1 MTEAPGAHPLRV
13 THVELRQCPQWHG
26 VTHLPPVAADECG
39 EPIYDTGEVQS
50 DADRPQA
57 G

>member
-1 MTEAPGAHPLRV
+1 MTETPGAHPLRV
-13 THVELRQCPQWHG
+13 THVELRQSPQWHG
-26 VTHLPPVAADECG
+26 VTHLPPIASDERG

-50 DADRPQA
+50 DADQLPA